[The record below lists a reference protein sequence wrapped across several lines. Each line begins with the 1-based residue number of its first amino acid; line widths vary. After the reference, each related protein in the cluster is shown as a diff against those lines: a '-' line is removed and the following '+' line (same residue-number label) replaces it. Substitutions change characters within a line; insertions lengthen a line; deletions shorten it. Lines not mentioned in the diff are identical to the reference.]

1 MSNVPHS
8 LLVASVVMNAYW
20 AFLVLISNTTQNAA
34 SKIII
39 TMPMVLTVMTVVA
52 IAFKSAA

>member
-1 MSNVPHS
+1 
-8 LLVASVVMNAYW
+8 MNAYW